1 MDSLIE
7 HFGDVKE
14 LRSGK
19 VLYSALGSDK
29 EVAQLFNTIG
39 TDLVP
44 NSQSYLNIRRQI
56 EKHYRNTCRTWIAF
70 ACHKYFGNP
79 CDGEIGLHN
88 NKLYNKVIDS
98 ENKFPQTCKNR

>member
-39 TDLVP
+39 TDLP
-44 NSQSYLNIRRQI
+44 NPDQTSSADSSCKTKLNQDRIKTHI
-56 EKHYRNTCRTWIAF
+56 
-70 ACHKYFGNP
+70 
-79 CDGEIGLHN
+79 HN
-88 NKLYNKVIDS
+88 
-98 ENKFPQTCKNR
+98 

>member
-56 EKHYRNTCRTWIAF
+56 EKQYRNRCKTLITLG
-70 ACHKYFGNP
+70 CHKYFGNP
-79 CDGEIGLHN
+79 WSIIALFAAGVSLVLTFI
-88 NKLYNKVIDS
+88 
-98 ENKFPQTCKNR
+98 QTWIAIKEQET